1 LPTKVTASALKFFV
15 QQKQLFFTNQQ
26 HPGTA
31 QIHGQITL
39 QASHQPK
46 DVFMKSI
53 RTTLIATALMAGL
66 TGLALAQNTTAPA
79 DNTRVGRMEKMRE
92 HKSEHKGERHTKDL
106 GELKSKLNLQAA
118 QEPAW
123 NTFTQPMQHPAR
135 MARPERASLEKMTT
149 PERLDMMQAMKTQRD
164 AHMQQRADATKA
176 FYATLNAEQKQV
188 FDKETARWMKGS
200 GMHAMKH
207 QGGHGHH

>member
-1 LPTKVTASALKFFV
+1 
-15 QQKQLFFTNQQ
+15 
-26 HPGTA
+26 
-31 QIHGQITL
+31 
-39 QASHQPK
+39 
-46 DVFMKSI
+46 MKSI

-79 DNTRVGRMEKMRE
+79 DNARAGRMEKMRE
-92 HKSEHKGERHTKDL
+92 HKAERHTQHL
-106 GELKSKLNLQAA
+106 AELKSKLNLQAA

-123 NTFTQPMQHPAR
+123 NTFTQSMQHLAR
-135 MARPERASLEKMTT
+135 MARPERATFEQMTT
-149 PERLDMMQAMKTQRD
+149 PERLDMMQAMKAQRD

-176 FYATLNAEQKQV
+176 FYATLSADQKQV
-188 FDKETARWMKGS
+188 FDQETVRMMKGS